1 MAPTKKIGS
10 RKPVKKASVAGKPGT
25 DGITGNFRIKG
36 KPVIHVKGQTQ
47 PH

>member
-1 MAPTKKIGS
+1 MATTKKIGS
-10 RKPVKKASVAGKPGT
+10 RKPMKKTSVAGKPSK

-36 KPVIHVKGQTQ
+36 KPEIHVKGQTQ

>member
-1 MAPTKKIGS
+1 MATAKKIDS
-10 RKPVKKASVAGKPGT
+10 SKVKKISVAGKPGK

-36 KPVIHVKGQTQ
+36 KPAIHVPGQTQ